1 MEGAIIN
8 IKKIFRKTRAIK
20 LIFIFLLIFTFQF
33 LCVNFWVISR
43 ANKYIVDKNSAS
55 NVECIIVPG
64 AYVYPD
70 GRLSDILKD
79 RVDTALEIYKG
90 NSNLKI
96 LVTGDHGNLQY
107 DEVNNMRKYLE
118 QKGVKSSSI
127 FLDHAGFS
135 TYESIYRAKHIFKVN
150 SAVIVTQDY
159 HLKRA
164 VYSARGMGIEA
175 YGVKADKHIYVDIVK
190 YKIRESLAIYKDF
203 ISVNILKPSPKFIGK
218 EIPINTSR
226 SEETRD

>member
-1 MEGAIIN
+1 MGEN
-8 IKKIFRKTRAIK
+8 TIKIRKIFSKTKVLKLIFVFL
-20 LIFIFLLIFTFQF
+20 LIFIFQF
-33 LCVNFWVISR
+33 ICVDFLVINK
-43 ANKYIVDKNSAS
+43 ANKYIVDKNSVPR
-55 NVECIIVPG
+55 VECIIIPG

-79 RVDTALEIYKG
+79 RVDTALEIHKE

-118 QKGVKSSSI
+118 KKGIESSSI

-159 HLKRA
+159 HLKRS
-164 VYSARGMGIEA
+164 VYLAREMGIEC

-190 YKIRESLAIYKDF
+190 YKLRESLAIYKDF
-203 ISVNILKPSPKFIGK
+203 IAVNILKPNPKFLGK
-218 EIPINTSR
+218 EIPINTGNFK
-226 SEETRD
+226 ETRD

>member
-1 MEGAIIN
+1 MGESIIN
-8 IKKIFRKTRAIK
+8 IRKIFSKTKVLK
-20 LIFIFLLIFTFQF
+20 LIFIFLSVFTVQF
-33 LCVNFWVISR
+33 LCVNLWVINK
-43 ANKYIVDKNSAS
+43 ANKYIVDKHFVPG
-55 NVECIIVPG
+55 VECIIIPG

-79 RVDTALEIYKG
+79 RVDTAIEIFKE

-118 QKGVKSSSI
+118 QKGVKRSSI

-164 VYSARGMGIEA
+164 VYSARGMEIEA
-175 YGVKADKHIYVDIVK
+175 YGVKADKHIYVNIVK

-203 ISVNILKPSPKFIGK
+203 ISVNILKPNPKFLGK
-218 EIPINTSR
+218 EIPINTSS
-226 SEETRD
+226 SEETHD

>member
-1 MEGAIIN
+1 MFTALLYI
-8 IKKIFRKTRAIK
+8 
-20 LIFIFLLIFTFQF
+20 LIFHFTNGYHFI
-33 LCVNFWVISR
+33 CVDFWVINK
-43 ANKYIVDKNSAS
+43 ANKCIVDKNSVPR
-55 NVECIIVPG
+55 VEYIIIPG

-79 RVDTALEIYKG
+79 RVDTALEIHKE

-118 QKGVKSSSI
+118 QREIKSSSI

-159 HLKRA
+159 HLKRS
-164 VYSARGMGIEA
+164 VYSARGMGIEC

-190 YKIRESLAIYKDF
+190 YKLRESLAIYKDF
-203 ISVNILKPSPKFIGK
+203 IAVNILKPNPKFLGK
-218 EIPINTSR
+218 EIPINTGDFK
-226 SEETRD
+226 ETRD

>member
-1 MEGAIIN
+1 M
-8 IKKIFRKTRAIK
+8 
-20 LIFIFLLIFTFQF
+20 IFIVLLIFSFQF
-33 LCVNFWVISR
+33 LCVNFWVISK
-43 ANKYIVDKNSAS
+43 ANKYIVDKQFVP
-55 NVECIIVPG
+55 NVECIIIPG

-79 RVDTALEIYKG
+79 RVDTALEIYKK

-107 DEVNNMRKYLE
+107 DEVNNMRKYIE
-118 QKGVKSSSI
+118 QKGIKASSI

-135 TYESIYRAKHIFKVN
+135 TYESIYRAKYIFKVD

-175 YGVKADKHIYVDIVK
+175 YGVKADKHIYVDIIK

-203 ISVNILKPSPKFIGK
+203 ISVNISRPKPQFLGK
-218 EIPINTSR
+218 EIPINTSS